1 MDCCNSIL
9 SVCYRQP
16 AVATAILA
24 IKNGGSGSETE
35 FGDEAISRPVCS
47 RLNTEITVDE
57 AEIQVDDTEFTGD
70 KGGNVSVK
78 VLRAYVEKEFGE
90 NAEVAVLDSADGAR
104 ILCVVVLRKQSQHM
118 TMLLCNLASGLVRD
132 HPWISACQMQLPDK
146 RLLHFK
152 EGNSVPSCLFSSL
165 LESPW

>member
-16 AVATAILA
+16 AVATAILT
-24 IKNGGSGSETE
+24 IRNSGSGSETE
-35 FGDEAISRPVCS
+35 LGDEAISRPVRS

-57 AEIQVDDTEFTGD
+57 AELQVDDTELTGD

-146 RLLHFK
+146 RLLHLK
-152 EGNSVPSCLFSSL
+152 EGNSVPCFCFFFVKQL
-165 LESPW
+165 PC